1 VVAVIGVALVVAAI
15 AGGVGWLPAVKPLVK
30 DTSAGNVATFTVAGA
45 TLLLADFT
53 ALLAWFTWQS
63 ITATRRE
70 AKIAEDSLIAIQKQA
85 KIAERQVTAT
95 NAQTDVARAQLT
107 ASWRP
112 ILVER
117 GMEAPS
123 IDIHPSLEE
132 AFTFETDWVN
142 IGRGPAFIRKAFLTL
157 VAGGSPA
164 IAIRPRIAEPGG
176 IVHVVFRLSPSDGL
190 DRSLTQQLTQGSDV
204 KAYVLYHD
212 VGRGAA
218 WRSEASLTKLEK
230 FPTMFD
236 WTLTDAEISEVPASE
251 LD

>member
-1 VVAVIGVALVVAAI
+1 MVAVIGVALVVAAI
-15 AGGVGWLPAVKPLVK
+15 AGGVGCLPAVKPLVK

-142 IGRGPAFIRKAFLTL
+142 IGRGPAFIRKASSPSWPEG
-157 VAGGSPA
+157 ARRSPSGRGSPSPA
-164 IAIRPRIAEPGG
+164 ASSTLSSGCRRPTA
-176 IVHVVFRLSPSDGL
+176 S
-190 DRSLTQQLTQGSDV
+190 T
-204 KAYVLYHD
+204 
-212 VGRGAA
+212 AA
-218 WRSEASLTKLEK
+218 
-230 FPTMFD
+230 
-236 WTLTDAEISEVPASE
+236 
-251 LD
+251 